1 MKFCTV
7 ARSIFFT
14 LAVSCLTACGID
26 GTGTTPP
33 TQPPDIYAVG
43 AETVGDLFK
52 AVLWKNNVLTVL
64 DSGQYGARAF
74 AVAVANGN
82 VYVAGF
88 EGSPSGNDV
97 AVLWTNGV
105 PTTLTDG
112 TGTGIAYGVAV
123 SGNDVYAVGDEV
135 TYNTSIGNYV
145 QAAMCW
151 KNGAPTVLN
160 SGLPV
165 SGNFILNA
173 GATAIAADGSDIY
186 IAGFV
191 GANTETAPNT
201 YTDEPVVTY
210 WKNGVPTSVTSGL
223 EYAQTSGIA
232 VQNGHVYVSG
242 QLCATFTPDC
252 SVATIWTDGVA
263 SSLTPNLLSAA
274 SGVAVSG
281 SNVYTSIN
289 VTDTTGNTAALSTDG
304 NFTALS
310 STNLSAANCVATSG
324 SDVYIGGAEIGDGE
338 TAGLGIA
345 AYWKNGTV
353 NYLSGTTNT
362 SAVYAMA
369 VVPSS

>member
-1 MKFCTV
+1 MKLRTI
-7 ARSIFFT
+7 ARSAFFT
-14 LAVSCLTACGID
+14 ITIACLTACG
-26 GTGTTPP
+26 GNSVPAPP
-33 TQPPDIYAVG
+33 QPPDVYAVG
-43 AETVGDLFK
+43 FELQGNLYK
-52 AVLWKNNVLTVL
+52 AVLWKNNVLTIL

-105 PTTLTDG
+105 ATTLTDG

-135 TYNTSIGNYV
+135 TYNTSIGSYV
-145 QAAMCW
+145 QAAMYW

-173 GATAIAADGSDIY
+173 GAIAIAVDGSDVY

-223 EYAQTSGIA
+223 EYAQTSGIS
-232 VQNGHVYVSG
+232 VQNGHVYISG

-252 SVATIWTDGVA
+252 SAATLWTDGVA

-289 VTDTTGNTAALSTDG
+289 VTDTTGNSAASSSNGT
-304 NFTALS
+304 FTALS
-310 STNLSAANCVATSG
+310 STNLSAANCVVTSG
-324 SDVYIGGAEIGDGE
+324 SDVYVGGAEIGAGE

-345 AYWKNGTV
+345 AYWKNGTL

-362 SAVYAMA
+362 SSVYAMT